1 MTAAAADTDTDGEL
15 SEEELN
21 ALTIA
26 QLREVAADMGIT
38 LTATK
43 KADIV
48 AEILAAQ
55 ETADDDQTE
64 TPDPNEPEGT

>member
-1 MTAAAADTDTDGEL
+1 MTAAAADTDSDGEL
-15 SEEELN
+15 SEEELT

-55 ETADDDQTE
+55 EESDE
-64 TPDPNEPEGT
+64 TPDPEEPETPGGT